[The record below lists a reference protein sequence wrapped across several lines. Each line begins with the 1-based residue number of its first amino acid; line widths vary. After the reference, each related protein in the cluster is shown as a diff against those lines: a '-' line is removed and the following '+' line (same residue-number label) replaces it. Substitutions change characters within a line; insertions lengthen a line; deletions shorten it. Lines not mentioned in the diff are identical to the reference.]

1 MWVSSQSSGWHIQ
14 TLIVAGGGPTSAS
27 IGALRWCVLAT
38 AADLVGQS
46 LGPWMM
52 YVALAVPVAVVGQPL
67 EPQVACMGHGGDSSG
82 LG

>member
-1 MWVSSQSSGWHIQ
+1 MAYTNTDSGRWRTHVGQYWGSQ
-14 TLIVAGGGPTSAS
+14 V
-27 IGALRWCVLAT
+27 CVGQ

-46 LGPWMM
+46 LGPLMM

-67 EPQVACMGHGGDSSG
+67 EPQVACMGPGGDSSG